1 MAYVRKT
8 VDEFDITQFTE
19 LRRWEV
25 VFTGTSRKEAREI
38 VEDYRDNQPGAYRI
52 VVRRVKIEG

>member
-8 VDEFDITQFTE
+8 ADEFAIMQYT
-19 LRRWEV
+19 RIGWEV
-25 VFTGTSRKEAREI
+25 VTTGTSRKEARELLR
-38 VEDYRDNQPGAYRI
+38 EYQDNQPGAYRI